1 MDFKSMLQHLSQL
14 SEGTQETEKGK
25 IHRADPGG
33 YGRKFDTDDEGDEK
47 KDDNKHPKDTTPKK
61 RGRPSKTGEYSTSP
75 EEKEKQE
82 KREKA
87 GQGLQSYIVG
97 NLPKNKEGE
106 VVLPGKASKKHTIDK
121 KDKKDKKKDKPAKK
135 NSLKEWVQE
144 IEAKYIAEEGTMPTT
159 TSTATAS
166 KPGQKV
172 LVKPGQPSNQTP
184 PATITTQTGQTVA
197 TGPADQVKKLGDLVN
212 TGQVTLTKPGT
223 NQPLDEEGEIVGS
236 QPNYNSLPMVQRAL
250 INALDK
256 KDENTIR
263 SIVFDHPDAAKAV
276 ITYISKGGANIQ
288 LPQVRQRY
296 IDAIKKHMDPEQ
308 VNELSSRTY
317 SAAAKAA
324 AARGQAAVDQFGD
337 SSATGKE
344 VDKYWNDRRKKFDN
358 ASRATWEKEQ
368 LIKTAV
374 ASLKGMSPAA
384 ARKYINNQV
393 TQGKMNS
400 VTAQKVL
407 AQFSNPVQTEADA
420 PPTDS
425 LMSTFNEGAKPD
437 FPDID
442 NDGNERE
449 PISKAAKDAEK
460 KPKKK
465 VSESVHR
472 HSSARLLGKSHALAK
487 EGYNCKFDDM
497 EEARMYH
504 EGFKE
509 GLDECYGQM
518 PVQGLVSE
526 NPMPATTPGMAS
538 AAMSPAMD
546 EGNDFTE
553 KLARTPHGGQ
563 FKVGGNTYTDTSD
576 YDSDIDEALMA
587 FESWDKELNDL
598 LNEGMSVSISQ
609 GQQGMPD
616 SVSVT
621 AQDGEA
627 EQLLNIIKQAGLGLF
642 GGEQKPEG
650 FAPEVTGMS
659 VGGEEEGRDP
669 EDIGVV
675 DDHDGMMALIKK
687 VLGGEQQP
695 EEVGANSDEGHD
707 YEGEE
712 HDHSGHEAHD
722 HEDTEESCNEC
733 GMLESNCECDKE
745 EMDEDES
752 YPQEEYEVAEDNAP
766 DSDAAETTAD
776 ENAEAAEDSALAKA
790 DELNE
795 WANDAGKKG
804 TDESF
809 ESDIAFMTKVIA
821 GGLNKEKATGQT
833 TIPVIAGQNDRMG
846 YSATNESIADWR
858 KLAGLK

>member
-25 IHRADPGG
+25 IHKADPGG
-33 YGRKFDTDDEGDEK
+33 YGRKFDTDEEGDEN
-47 KDDNKHPKDTTPKK
+47 KDDKKEPAAK
-61 RGRPSKTGEYSTSP
+61 RGRGRPKKGADSETGQVAKYDNA
-75 EEKEKQE
+75 KN
-82 KREKA
+82 
-87 GQGLQSYIVG
+87 LQSFMVG
-97 NLPKNKEGE
+97 NIPKKG
-106 VVLPGKASKKHTIDK
+106 LPGKPGKKHSIKEWIEEVEAKYVAEGQQLDELSPELLDRARDAALDKEFAAIDSDLPADQKSALRDYYATRAAKFGHGHTKAVDRDKQKAELAKINPSQAAMRKMKMQQQGVQETAPGQQLTVKPMPGAAQLVDPASNKVMATGDAAAVKNIQGAVAQGKVQMRGAQEGMAESEDDYSAKKARAGKDIGKPGKQFGKIAASAGKKYGSKAAGERVAGAVLSKLRQKTNEADTPSDQNDVGAGLGAGRNQTTLEGKKDFAAKFQKNIDK
-121 KDKKDKKKDKPAKK
+121 SNKDKKETEEKVKAHQKDDKKKV
-135 NSLKEWVQE
+135 E
-144 IEAKYIAEEGTMPTT
+144 EA
-159 TSTATAS
+159 
-166 KPGQKV
+166 
-172 LVKPGQPSNQTP
+172 
-184 PATITTQTGQTVA
+184 
-197 TGPADQVKKLGDLVN
+197 
-212 TGQVTLTKPGT
+212 
-223 NQPLDEEGEIVGS
+223 
-236 QPNYNSLPMVQRAL
+236 
-250 INALDK
+250 
-256 KDENTIR
+256 
-263 SIVFDHPDAAKAV
+263 
-276 ITYISKGGANIQ
+276 
-288 LPQVRQRY
+288 
-296 IDAIKKHMDPEQ
+296 
-308 VNELSSRTY
+308 
-317 SAAAKAA
+317 
-324 AARGQAAVDQFGD
+324 
-337 SSATGKE
+337 
-344 VDKYWNDRRKKFDN
+344 
-358 ASRATWEKEQ
+358 
-368 LIKTAV
+368 
-374 ASLKGMSPAA
+374 
-384 ARKYINNQV
+384 
-393 TQGKMNS
+393 
-400 VTAQKVL
+400 
-407 AQFSNPVQTEADA
+407 
-420 PPTDS
+420 
-425 LMSTFNEGAKPD
+425 AKPD

-442 NDGNERE
+442 DDGNTKE
-449 PISKAAKDAEK
+449 PISKAAKDAGK

-465 VSESVHR
+465 VSESVHK

-576 YDSDIDEALMA
+576 YDSDIEEALMA
-587 FESWDKELNDL
+587 FESWDKELNAL

-642 GGEQKPEG
+642 GGEEKPEG

-659 VGGEEEGRDP
+659 VGGEEEGRDA

-695 EEVGANSDEGHD
+695 EEVGSNSDEGHD

-722 HEDTEESCNEC
+722 HEDSEESCNEC